1 MKHYYKEVKEVM
13 RGEKTP
19 EDFVIAIYGEDYNW
33 AKLIA
38 ARRIFIEDGGD
49 PSVFDKYEWKVE
61 FPEGIKID
69 TEF

>member
-19 EDFVIAIYGEDYNW
+19 EDFAIAIYGEDYSW

-38 ARRIFIEDGGD
+38 ARRNFI
-49 PSVFDKYEWKVE
+49 E
-61 FPEGIKID
+61 FPEGIRID

>member
-38 ARRIFIEDGGD
+38 A
-49 PSVFDKYEWKVE
+49 
-61 FPEGIKID
+61 
-69 TEF
+69 